1 MIFINAD
8 TLEYP
13 RYQGDV
19 ALDPTA
25 NWQPVD
31 EMPMPEVEDILM
43 VAVEVQPILLDERW
57 TQQFIVRQKT
67 TDEIA
72 ESNKPTKAQQLN
84 AD

>member
-1 MIFINAD
+1 MIYINAD

-13 RYQGDV
+13 RYDGDV

-31 EMPMPEVEDILM
+31 EVPLPEVKDVLM
-43 VAVEVQPILLDERW
+43 LAIEVAPVLVNERW
-57 TQQFIVRQKT
+57 TQQFLIRPKT
-67 TDEIA
+67 DDEIA
-72 ESNKPTKAQQLN
+72 AGKKLTKAQQLY